1 MALCQPT
8 SILWEYISVA
18 AVTGTQGSALTAGH
32 LEKPQV
38 TKGSCPFHSASR
50 GCKKIKSQSK
60 SEAAYRPAWS
70 LVRSHFCVGAVEC
83 NEAAIFWR
91 ETPTKSGRLSGSHRQ
106 QAGSHRGAAYTHASH
121 HSSGRALA
129 RLQLLI
135 LIHPPPRQAEWRRL
149 SGGGRVAPCGE
160 AAHIERRSSRSRPE
174 AMPPDECRS
183 EGTPSSSEGPYVR
196 GETFWFLLCRLTKG
210 TRRKGETISRR
221 YRSNGYVLNQ
231 PISLVGPEAAKA

>member
-8 SILWEYISVA
+8 SILWEYISVS

-32 LEKPQV
+32 LERPQV

-91 ETPTKSGRLSGSHRQ
+91 ETPTKSGRLLGRHRGQARSHRYREQLQNLGRLSGSHRQ

-135 LIHPPPRQAEWRRL
+135 LIHPPPR
-149 SGGGRVAPCGE
+149 E
-160 AAHIERRSSRSRPE
+160 AERRCSSGEGRAAPFDAVELIACRSKRSRPE
-174 AMPPDECRS
+174 GNAP
-183 EGTPSSSEGPYVR
+183 G
-196 GETFWFLLCRLTKG
+196 
-210 TRRKGETISRR
+210 
-221 YRSNGYVLNQ
+221 
-231 PISLVGPEAAKA
+231 